1 MCANRHL
8 TSVVFAAMALMAR
21 PSSAV
26 DLPGMGTVADLL
38 LKFDSG
44 ADDALDRN
52 EFRDAVSGGF
62 DQMETDGDGKITEAE
77 MAGLAGPIS
86 EECGSLAAG
95 AATLAIKTI
104 LLTLDTNADKVLS
117 GAEYEQGC
125 DGCFAR
131 LDANRDGVLGRDEI
145 MNLPVRLLFAGGAK
159 AQGASAAEPLKVYQP
174 KVTLADIYSHHPG
187 AKPAL
192 LYNHDVDIV
201 KFKGKFFAAWNA
213 NESHGEDVPGQY
225 NFMSWSDDFEHWSA
239 PVRLFTRDAG
249 AENPVETDNQWQP
262 IFINFR
268 DEMLFCA
275 WCDYN
280 ARKTYIATS
289 TDGIKWSNSEV
300 PTAPPSLEGKVVGF
314 PTNHGLLTRKGVM
327 MFPCSLPM
335 VEEKCIVGHTR
346 YAGVL
351 LSEDGGKTWSWS
363 EPIEALPWSKIGE
376 RPEEFGGELVT
387 IWEPMCFEQA
397 DGKIGLL
404 IRNSTAQDNPE
415 RAEKPHRMLL
425 YCTSSDAGR
434 TWTKARAVEVDTI
447 CSRTYAVAG
456 AGSPDSLLMV
466 MNDNNVR
473 VPERISRD
481 RYFLALYCSPVSDP
495 DLLLPGP
502 VVQPE
507 GGTAYYPNGFVDDG
521 KLYVAYTYP
530 RGIHCSVVDPL
541 PDFSKPFL
549 LPRGGRSGLKIE
561 NGIAQFA
568 QRQSSLGLVLTEA
581 LTRQPK
587 LRLSFDVNIHRYNGL
602 DWPVLTLGGKTR
614 SGTTLRAIYSE
625 EKKTDVF
632 QVAIGGNKWADVA
645 PFKMRAWNHVEI
657 DLATDG
663 LSVSINEAP
672 ALPVKRALLRKICFG
687 GLYVAPQWPMGTQ
700 WASDVRLKLDSI
712 RVE

>member
-1 MCANRHL
+1 MI
-8 TSVVFAAMALMAR
+8 SGF
-21 PSSAV
+21 
-26 DLPGMGTVADLL
+26 LL
-38 LKFDSG
+38 
-44 ADDALDRN
+44 
-52 EFRDAVSGGF
+52 
-62 DQMETDGDGKITEAE
+62 
-77 MAGLAGPIS
+77 GLSLA
-86 EECGSLAAG
+86 SLAAS
-95 AATLAIKTI
+95 
-104 LLTLDTNADKVLS
+104 AD
-117 GAEYEQGC
+117 QP
-125 DGCFAR
+125 
-131 LDANRDGVLGRDEI
+131 
-145 MNLPVRLLFAGGAK
+145 LP
-159 AQGASAAEPLKVYQP
+159 VYQP
-174 KVTLADIYSHHPG
+174 KVTLADIYAYHPA

-213 NESHGEDVPGQY
+213 NEAHGEDVPGQY
-225 NFMSWSDDFEHWSA
+225 NFLSASDDFGRWST

-262 IFINFR
+262 IFINYR
-268 DEMLFCA
+268 DETLFCA

-280 ARKTYIATS
+280 ARRTYIATS
-289 TDGIKWSNSEV
+289 ADGLRWVNREV
-300 PTAPPSLEGKVVGF
+300 PTAPPSLEDKVVGF
-314 PTNHGLLTRKGVM
+314 PTNHGLLTRKGAM
-327 MFPCSLPM
+327 LFPCSLP
-335 VEEKCIVGHTR
+335 VAEAKCIVGHTR

-351 LSEDGGKTWSWS
+351 LSEDGGKSWSWS
-363 EPIEALPWSKIGE
+363 EPIEAVSWSQMGE

-387 IWEPMCFEQA
+387 IWEPMLFEQA

-425 YCTSSDAGR
+425 YCTSADGGR
-434 TWTKARAVEVDTI
+434 TWTKARPVEVDTI
-447 CSRTYAVAG
+447 CSRNYAVAG

-481 RYFLALYCSPVSDP
+481 RYFLALYCSPVCDP

-507 GGTAYYPNGFVDDG
+507 GGTAYYPNGFVDGG

-541 PDFSKPFL
+541 PDFTRPFL
-549 LPRGGRSGLKIE
+549 LPRGGRSGLRIE
-561 NGIAQFA
+561 DGIAFFG

-581 LTRQPK
+581 LTRQPR
-587 LRLSFDVNIHRYNGL
+587 LRLAFDVDVHRYNGL

-614 SGTTLRAIYSE
+614 NGTTLRAIFSE
-625 EKKTDVF
+625 GAKADVF
-632 QVAIGGNKWADVA
+632 QVAVGGNRWADVA
-645 PFKMRAWNHVEI
+645 PFKMGAWHRVAIEM
-657 DLATDG
+657 DG
-663 LSVSINEAP
+663 EGFSVSVNGSTP
-672 ALPVKRALLRKICFG
+672 LPVKRPLLRKICFG

-700 WASDVRLKLDSI
+700 WASDVRIRLNSI